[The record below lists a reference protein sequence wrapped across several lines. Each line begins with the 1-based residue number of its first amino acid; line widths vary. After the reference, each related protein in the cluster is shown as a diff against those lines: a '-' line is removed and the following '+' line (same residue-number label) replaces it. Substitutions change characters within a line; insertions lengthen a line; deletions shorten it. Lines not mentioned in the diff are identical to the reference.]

1 MAQAFF
7 GFTIRPNTAP
17 HSLCLMQSSAPDAIA
32 PAPIGLGFGSNVGDP
47 AANVRRALQEVEARS
62 IARITARS
70 SLWRTAP
77 WGFTEQEDFA
87 NLCALAETRLSPA
100 ELLAALKRVETDL
113 GRTAGVRWGP
123 RVIDIDILFY
133 DDLKSKD
140 ACLTLPHREL
150 FRRAFVL
157 VPLAE
162 IAPDLM
168 IAGRKV
174 EEAAQAIDHAG
185 ILKWDAE

>member
-7 GFTIRPNTAP
+7 GFTIRPNTAR

-140 ACLTLPHREL
+140 ASLTLPHREL

>member
-1 MAQAFF
+1 
-7 GFTIRPNTAP
+7 
-17 HSLCLMQSSAPDAIA
+17 MQSSTPDV
-32 PAPIGLGFGSNVGDP
+32 PSTVPIGLGFGSNIGDR
-47 AANVRRALQEVEARS
+47 AGHVERALQEIEARG

-77 WGFTEQEDFA
+77 WGYTQQEDFA
-87 NLCALAETRLSPA
+87 NLCAAGQTRLSPT
-100 ELLAALKRVETDL
+100 ELLTAVKALEKDL
-113 GRTAGVRWGP
+113 GRTANVRWGP

-133 DDLKSKD
+133 DDVKSED
-140 ACLTLPHREL
+140 ADLTLPHREL

-157 VPLAE
+157 IPLAE

-174 EEAAQAIDHAG
+174 AEAARQIDRNG
-185 ILKWDAE
+185 IEKWDAAKNGA